1 MPLYTSFKKHHR
13 ANGAFVKTM
22 VKLPY
27 SFFVIGGE
35 NTMTVEQRIQ
45 AVIELLPQNDCI
57 ELEDGKLCHN
67 EQELRNALMEKG
79 GIL

>member
-1 MPLYTSFKKHHR
+1 
-13 ANGAFVKTM
+13 
-22 VKLPY
+22 
-27 SFFVIGGE
+27 
-35 NTMTVEQRIQ
+35 MTVEQRIQ
-45 AVIELLPQNDCI
+45 AAIELLPQNGCI

>member
-1 MPLYTSFKKHHR
+1 
-13 ANGAFVKTM
+13 M
-22 VKLPY
+22 VQMKY
-27 SFFVIGGE
+27 SDFVIGGE
-35 NTMTVEQRIQ
+35 STMTAEQLIQ
-45 AVIELLPQNDCI
+45 EAVSSLQGENDYI

>member
-1 MPLYTSFKKHHR
+1 
-13 ANGAFVKTM
+13 M
-22 VKLPY
+22 VKLTY

-45 AVIELLPQNDCI
+45 AIIELLPQNDCI
-57 ELEDGKLCHN
+57 ELEDGNLCHN

-79 GIL
+79 DILWVSGDG

>member
-1 MPLYTSFKKHHR
+1 MK
-13 ANGAFVKTM
+13 
-22 VKLPY
+22 Y
-27 SFFVIGGE
+27 SDFVIGGE
-35 NTMTVEQRIQ
+35 STMTAEQLIQ
-45 AVIELLPQNDCI
+45 EAVSSLQGENDYI

>member
-1 MPLYTSFKKHHR
+1 MGEPYNVQSK
-13 ANGAFVKTM
+13 KTM
-22 VKLPY
+22 VKLLY
-27 SFFVIGGE
+27 SYFDVKDGNVMTLEERIQEALKLLQGE
-35 NTMTVEQRIQ
+35 N
-45 AVIELLPQNDCI
+45 DYI